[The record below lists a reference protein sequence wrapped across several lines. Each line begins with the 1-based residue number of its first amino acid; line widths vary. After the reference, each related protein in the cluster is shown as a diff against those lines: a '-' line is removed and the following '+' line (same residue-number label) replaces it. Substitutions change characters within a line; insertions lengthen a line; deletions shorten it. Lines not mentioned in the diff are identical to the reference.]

1 MTEGHEIGAYF
12 CDLHTEGTI
21 GHEILSDLRV
31 DSPPDEFPAA
41 AIQTKMEANR
51 PFDRSELPRQL
62 VRMGPP
68 RKRERFALFNSFI
81 CVRDQAADVIAAHD
95 LGEGFMWPMELVT
108 RQDRNTPLQGRWFGV
123 HVGARKQAYRPEK
136 SILSEKLR
144 DHPTIYSIKPL
155 LPPVELGA
163 PGAVCVGP
171 AALEGADIW
180 RDPLLGSRGLFVS
193 PRLHDALTAAK
204 VARDFH
210 LSACTLVRGERYP
223 QGG

>member
-1 MTEGHEIGAYF
+1 MTEWHEIGAYF
-12 CDLHTEGTI
+12 CDLHTQGLL
-21 GHEILSDLRV
+21 GHDVKVDLTV
-31 DSPPDEFPAA
+31 DRDPDTNPDAELQ
-41 AIQTKMEANR
+41 IKMEANR

-62 VRMGPP
+62 VRMGSP
-68 RKRERFALFNSFI
+68 RKRERFALFNGFI
-81 CVRDQAADVIAAHD
+81 CVRDEAADVIAAHD

-108 RQDRNTPLQGRWFGV
+108 RQDRNTTLPGRWFGV

-144 DHPTIYSIKPL
+144 DDPTIYSIKPL

-171 AALEGADIW
+171 AALEGADLW
-180 RDPLLGSRGLFVS
+180 RDPLLGSRGLFVF

-210 LSACTLVRGERYP
+210 LSACTLLRGEP
-223 QGG
+223 HP